1 MTSQEYLAWLCFKN
15 VPGISGRQ
23 MVELLAEY
31 PDPCEFVGQKSHP
44 IYESK
49 LLKTPSIE
57 HLQNTV
63 LPKNIAQIQKMMDY
77 HKINTLSY
85 HEYPARLKNIYAPPI
100 ILYYRGDLSAFEAKK
115 HLAVVGTRKTSTY
128 GREISAKIIAPICRQ
143 KVCIVSGLA
152 LGIDTIAHSTAL
164 REGTNTIAVLACG
177 LENIYPTQN
186 QELAKRICETGL
198 LISEYEPG
206 TKPDRWNFPARN
218 RIISALSDL
227 VFVVE
232 GPISSGALLTAKNA
246 LQQGIDVCAL
256 PGNVNSINAEGP
268 NHLIKNG
275 ASLIDCPEELSYLLG
290 LEPEKE
296 KQSEIAVA
304 LSEDEQMMYQLLKEG
319 DSNRSFDEI
328 LIKTGYPVG
337 KLSTLLTNL
346 ELKGLIAKESGNNF
360 FVI

>member
-1 MTSQEYLAWLCFKN
+1 MNLQEYLAWLCFKGT
-15 VPGISGRQ
+15 PGLSGRG
-23 MVELLAEY
+23 MIELLASY

-44 IYESK
+44 VYESGI
-49 LLKTPSIE
+49 LKSQSVA
-57 HLQNTV
+57 HLQGFV
-63 LPKNIAQIQKMMDY
+63 LPKNVAQIQKMMEY
-77 HKINTLSY
+77 HGIKVLSY
-85 HEYPARLKNIYAPPI
+85 HEYPARLKNIYAPPLM
-100 ILYYRGDLSAFEAKK
+100 LYYRGDVSAFSAKK
-115 HLAVVGTRKTSTY
+115 HLAVVGTRKTSAY
-128 GREISAKIIAPICRQ
+128 GRELCTKIITPVCRQ

-152 LGIDTIAHSTAL
+152 LGIDTIAHRAAL
-164 REGTNTIAVLACG
+164 KEGTGTIAVLACG
-177 LENIYPTQN
+177 LEKVYPSQNAELGTQIS
-186 QELAKRICETGL
+186 KTGL
-198 LISEYEPG
+198 LVSEYEPG

-232 GPISSGALLTAKNA
+232 GPINSGALLTAKNA
-246 LQQGIDVCAL
+246 IQQGIDVCAL

-275 ASLIDCPEELSYLLG
+275 ASLIDSGEELIYLLG

-296 KQSEIAVA
+296 RQAEIAVA
-304 LSEDEQMMYQLLKEG
+304 LSEDEQMMYQMLKTQE
-319 DSNRSFDEI
+319 SNSSFDEI

-360 FVI
+360 FAI

>member
-1 MTSQEYLAWLCFKN
+1 MSSQDYLAWLCFKST
-15 VPGISGRQ
+15 PGISGRQ
-23 MVELLAEY
+23 MVNLLNDH

-44 IYESK
+44 IYESGI
-49 LLKTPSIE
+49 LKRESAE
-57 HLQNTV
+57 HLQKFT
-63 LPKNIAQIQKMMDY
+63 LPKNIAQIQKMMEY
-77 HKINTLSY
+77 HEIKTLNY
-85 HEYPARLKNIYAPPI
+85 HEYPSRLKNIYAPPI

-115 HLAVVGTRKTSTY
+115 HLAVVGTRKTSAY
-128 GREISAKIIAPICRQ
+128 GREISAKIIAPVCRQ

-152 LGIDTIAHSTAL
+152 LGIDTIAHATAL

-177 LENIYPTQN
+177 LEKIYPAQN
-186 QELAKRICETGL
+186 NELAKRICETGL
-198 LISEYEPG
+198 LVSEYEPG

-246 LQQGIDVCAL
+246 IQQGIDVCAL
-256 PGNVNSINAEGP
+256 PGNVNNMNAEGP

-275 ASLIDCPEELSYLLG
+275 ASLIDCSEELIYLLG

-304 LSEDEQMMYQLLKEG
+304 LSEDEQKIYQMLKTQE
-319 DSNRSFDEI
+319 DNSSFDEI

-337 KLSTLLTNL
+337 RLSTILTNL

-360 FVI
+360 FAI